1 MKIVN
6 ATDHALC
13 VGYDGPG
20 DLHVSGSG
28 TVEGGFPLVPG
39 DEVEIPSEALTL
51 HIRARPDDLKYT
63 KNGHDVQ
70 FKMFTCSYRYD
81 GKEWSVDFPATSFA
95 DAEARLSAL
104 HFGRVDGI
112 LRGTIPA
119 YPGVGVYVRVM
130 TWLRNAFR
138 G

>member
-6 ATDHALC
+6 DTDHALC

-51 HIRARPDDLKYT
+51 HIRARPDE
-63 KNGHDVQ
+63 Q

-104 HFGRVDGI
+104 HFGKVDGV
-112 LRGTIPA
+112 LTDTIPA
-119 YPGVGVYVRVM
+119 GLGVGIFVRVM

-138 G
+138 GEL